1 MWQKVNPKSFR
12 LKTTTTWD
20 SQWYASPKKMW
31 DLFLEDKEIRD
42 FINNKLPDSWI
53 SKIMIFRSSSKVNIE
68 IYTSKPWVI
77 IWRQWSQIDEIKKT
91 LDRKYSRNFDI
102 NVKELKTPDLE
113 SAIVASNIARAV
125 ERRIAYRRAIKQA
138 ISRSVEAWAI
148 WIKVYIWW
156 RLNWAEIARG
166 EFYKEWNIPLHTIRS
181 DVSYAIER
189 ANTVYWV
196 LWIKVWIYRWEVFN
210 KKSNKLD

>member
-12 LKTTTTWD
+12 LKIVTTWD
-20 SQWYASPKKMW
+20 SQWYASTKNMW
-31 DLFLEDKEIRD
+31 DLFLEDVVIRE
-42 FINNKLPDSWI
+42 FINKKLPDSWI
-53 SKIMIFRSSSKVNIE
+53 SKIGISRSSSKVFID

-77 IWRQWSQIDEIKKT
+77 IWRQWSQIDIIKKT
-91 LDRKYSRNFDI
+91 LDRKFNRNFEI
-102 NVKELKTPDLE
+102 NVKEIKKPDLE
-113 SAIVASNIARAV
+113 SAIVASNVARAV
-125 ERRIAYRRAIKQA
+125 EKRVAYRRAIKQA

-148 WIKVYIWW
+148 WIKIYIWW
-156 RLNWAEIARG
+156 RLNWAEIARS

-181 DVSYAIER
+181 DISYAIER

-196 LWIKVWIYRWEVFN
+196 LWIKVWIYRWEVF